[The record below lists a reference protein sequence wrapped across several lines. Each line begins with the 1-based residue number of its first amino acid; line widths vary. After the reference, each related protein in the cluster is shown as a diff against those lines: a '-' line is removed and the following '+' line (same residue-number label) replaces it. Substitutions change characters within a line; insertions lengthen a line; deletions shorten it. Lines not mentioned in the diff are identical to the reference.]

1 MGPIVVRACRQ
12 AGALGGGSAA
22 AALAKQREQEAEADQ
37 ARKRFGN
44 AKSISS
50 AQFNS
55 NEDSNAV
62 DYEKQVCIP
71 IRRHSGTP
79 TSGTRLDINQLW
91 HLAVTVS
98 LCLQLQL
105 QRCCLLAPKMSR
117 KSFCICVNVFACR
130 HA

>member
-1 MGPIVVRACRQ
+1 MLRQ
-12 AGALGGGSAA
+12 AGGLGGGSSA

-62 DYEKQVCIP
+62 DYEKQVSHVCASVLGSGVVGNIP
-71 IRRHSGTP
+71 APIMQNKSIQNYDECDGRRSSST
-79 TSGTRLDINQLW
+79 L
-91 HLAVTVS
+91 
-98 LCLQLQL
+98 
-105 QRCCLLAPKMSR
+105 
-117 KSFCICVNVFACR
+117 
-130 HA
+130 

>member
-1 MGPIVVRACRQ
+1 MLLHGSGQLHKVRIIFCACRQ

-22 AALAKQREQEAEADQ
+22 AALAKQREQEAEADL

-62 DYEKQVCIP
+62 DYEKQVGHVSTSIC
-71 IRRHSGTP
+71 RGTMSSA
-79 TSGTRLDINQLW
+79 TTEAS
-91 HLAVTVS
+91 AS
-98 LCLQLQL
+98 LEGVLLGQQ
-105 QRCCLLAPKMSR
+105 LLAAM
-117 KSFCICVNVFACR
+117 
-130 HA
+130 

>member
-1 MGPIVVRACRQ
+1 MRRQ
-12 AGALGGGSAA
+12 AGGLGGGSSA

-62 DYEKQVCIP
+62 DYEKQVC
-71 IRRHSGTP
+71 RVLDQHSEAH
-79 TSGTRLDINQLW
+79 DEW
-91 HLAVTVS
+91 HHGRAAVHLRS
-98 LCLQLQL
+98 LQISSVLYL
-105 QRCCLLAPKMSR
+105 
-117 KSFCICVNVFACR
+117 
-130 HA
+130 

>member
-1 MGPIVVRACRQ
+1 MLWRACRQ
-12 AGALGGGSAA
+12 GGALGGGSSA

-62 DYEKQVCIP
+62 DYEKQVCP
-71 IRRHSGTP
+71 VFKS
-79 TSGTRLDINQLW
+79 RLSCGSVAEPQPL
-91 HLAVTVS
+91 
-98 LCLQLQL
+98 
-105 QRCCLLAPKMSR
+105 
-117 KSFCICVNVFACR
+117 
-130 HA
+130 